1 MFATAK
7 AILKKDPAA
16 HSLTM
21 VILTYPGLHALGY
34 HRLSHWLHV
43 HKHYLLGAIIARLAA
58 RRTGVTIAPGAHIG
72 QRVFIDHGIGVV
84 IGETAII
91 EDDVTIL
98 HGVTVGARNI
108 TSGRRHPHIKHHS
121 FIGAHAQILG
131 PITIAS
137 YSKIGANA
145 VVLNDVPEH
154 ATVVGNPARIV
165 NFKLKTSL

>member
-7 AILKKDPAA
+7 AILKQDPAA
-16 HSLTM
+16 RSLMM

-43 HKHYLLGAIIARLAA
+43 HKHYLLGAIIAHFAA
-58 RRTGVTIAPGAHIG
+58 KRTGVVIAPGAQIG

-84 IGETAII
+84 IGETEII

-108 TSGRRHPHIKHHS
+108 TNGRRHPHIEHHS

-137 YSKIGANA
+137 YSKVGANA
-145 VVLNDVPEH
+145 VVLNDVPDH

-165 NFKLKTSL
+165 NFKLKASI